1 MIASADDGFR
11 EGGDVYGPARFYS
24 SVRVDSKTTFN
35 ADVEITASVTEIKL
49 ATEVPINGED
59 GQNFV
64 FMNGRTEVT
73 KNFYVDGDIINN

>member
-11 EGGDVYGPARFYS
+11 EGGDVYGPARFHS
-24 SVRVDSKTTFN
+24 TVRVNNKTTFN

-59 GQNFV
+59 G
-64 FMNGRTEVT
+64 
-73 KNFYVDGDIINN
+73 